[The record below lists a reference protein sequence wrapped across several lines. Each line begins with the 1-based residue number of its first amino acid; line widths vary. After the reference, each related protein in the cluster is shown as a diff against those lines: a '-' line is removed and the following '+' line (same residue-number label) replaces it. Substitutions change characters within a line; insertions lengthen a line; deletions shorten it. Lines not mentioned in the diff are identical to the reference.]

1 MGPYF
6 VNPARERQFNSRSRG
21 TKVLR
26 QNIWREVSVKFFE
39 AGDREPLHKQI
50 LATELTAVISGIVQM
65 NSKEFSVGAI
75 IEFEPGEACEFLSV
89 TDATLVCVK
98 FPSIPND
105 KIVM

>member
-1 MGPYF
+1 MKEYQLKNFTNGWF
-6 VNPARERQFNSRSRG
+6 VGNFEPTIFATNDF
-21 TKVLR
+21 
-26 QNIWREVSVKFFE
+26 EVSVKFFE

-65 NSKEFSVGAI
+65 NSKEFRVGTI
-75 IEFEPGEACEFLSV
+75 IEFKPGEACEFLSV

>member
-1 MGPYF
+1 MKEYQLKNFTNGWF
-6 VNPARERQFNSRSRG
+6 VGNFEPTIFATNDF
-21 TKVLR
+21 
-26 QNIWREVSVKFFE
+26 EVSVKFFE
-39 AGDREPLHKQI
+39 AGDREPRHKQL

-65 NSKEFSVGAI
+65 NSKEFSAGAI

-89 TDATLVCVK
+89 TDSTLVCVK

>member
-1 MGPYF
+1 MKEYQLKNFTNGWF
-6 VNPARERQFNSRSRG
+6 VGNFEPTIFATNDF
-21 TKVLR
+21 
-26 QNIWREVSVKFFE
+26 EVSVKFFE

>member
-1 MGPYF
+1 MKEYQLKNFTNGWF
-6 VNPARERQFNSRSRG
+6 VGNFEPTIFATNDF
-21 TKVLR
+21 
-26 QNIWREVSVKFFE
+26 EVSVKFFE

-65 NSKEFSVGAI
+65 NTKEFSVGAI

-105 KIVM
+105 KTVM

>member
-1 MGPYF
+1 MKEYQLKNFTNGWF
-6 VNPARERQFNSRSRG
+6 VGNFEPTIFATNDF
-21 TKVLR
+21 
-26 QNIWREVSVKFFE
+26 EVSVKFFE

-65 NSKEFSVGAI
+65 NSKEFSVGTI
-75 IEFEPGEACEFLSV
+75 IEFKPGEACEFFSV